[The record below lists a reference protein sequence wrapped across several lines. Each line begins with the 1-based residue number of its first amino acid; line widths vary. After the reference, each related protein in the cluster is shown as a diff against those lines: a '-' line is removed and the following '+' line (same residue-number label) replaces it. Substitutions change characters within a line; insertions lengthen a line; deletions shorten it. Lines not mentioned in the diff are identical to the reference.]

1 MLKAK
6 IKIEINDYTINQEG
20 IIDNDILIVYDKEEK
35 ITFDLKNLILHKENK
50 ELIIDMDFNKKK
62 IKYELVT
69 EKRQFSNDF
78 TIISLTNSNNQY
90 IINYRIEETYFLL
103 KINYETI

>member
-1 MLKAK
+1 MRKAK

-90 IINYRIEETYFLL
+90 IINYRIEETNFLL

>member
-1 MLKAK
+1 MKKAK

-20 IIDNDILIVYDKEEK
+20 IIDNDVLIVHNKEEK

-62 IKYELVT
+62 IKYEIVT

-90 IINYRIEETYFLL
+90 IINYRIEETNFLL

>member
-69 EKRQFSNDF
+69 EKRQLSNDF

-90 IINYRIEETYFLL
+90 IINYRIEETNFLL

>member
-90 IINYRIEETYFLL
+90 IINYRIEETNFLL

>member
-1 MLKAK
+1 MRKAK

>member
-1 MLKAK
+1 MKKAK

-35 ITFDLKNLILHKENK
+35 ITFELKNLILHKENK

-69 EKRQFSNDF
+69 EKRQLSNDF

-90 IINYRIEETYFLL
+90 IINYRIEETNFLL